1 MHIGRVYRATFS
13 IGFCLAALVS
23 VAADRAEF
31 SGFLGDYSQL
41 ESITDRYV
49 DYVYAVPDFRTRMA
63 QYRTFIVP
71 LPEIYIAAD
80 SEYKTID
87 RADRNVLAEAFRESF
102 LQQLTGKYVT
112 VTRPGPET
120 AMIRIALTDVDFET
134 IKDPIRDV
142 EPRPYGDS
150 EKLALRESLADK
162 VRLTVLVVNG
172 LSRSYIV
179 RGGLRAATSLLHTLI
194 SSSGFR
200 CLACGCSA
208 ESITAACLKIS
219 GRIAQP
225 SHPERGLPARPALKR

>member
-13 IGFCLAALVS
+13 LGFCLAALVS

-49 DYVYAVPDFRTRMA
+49 DYVYSVPDFRTRMA

-87 RADRNVLAEAFRESF
+87 RADRNVLADAFRESF

-134 IKDPIRDV
+134 IKDPVREV
-142 EPRPYGDS
+142 EPSPYGDS

-162 VRLTVLVVNG
+162 LRLTGLSIELEMADSLSGERLVAIVHRAGRASGRDEFASYADLEQWFQVLGVRLQCRIDN
-172 LSRSYIV
+172 SRLPEDQWEDCAV
-179 RGGLRAATSLLHTLI
+179 I
-194 SSSGFR
+194 S
-200 CLACGCSA
+200 
-208 ESITAACLKIS
+208 
-219 GRIAQP
+219 P
-225 SHPERGLPARPALKR
+225 

>member
-1 MHIGRVYRATFS
+1 MRIGRVYRTTFS
-13 IGFCLAALVS
+13 IGFCMAALVS

-41 ESITDRYV
+41 APITDRYV
-49 DYVYAVPDFRTRMA
+49 DYVCAVPDFKTRMA

-71 LPEIYIAAD
+71 LPEIYIAAN

-102 LQQLTGKYVT
+102 LQQLTGKYVA

-120 AMIRIALTDVDFET
+120 ATIRIALTDVEFET

-142 EPRPYGDS
+142 EPSPYGDS

-162 VRLTVLVVNG
+162 VRLTG
-172 LSRSYIV
+172 LSIELEMADSQTGQRLAAIV
-179 RGGLRAATSLLHTLI
+179 HRA
-194 SSSGFR
+194 GR
-200 CLACGCSA
+200 V
-208 ESITAACLKIS
+208 S
-219 GRIAQP
+219 GRGDFASYADLEQWFQVLGARLQCRIDN
-225 SHPERGLPARPALKR
+225 SRLPEDQWEDCAAISP